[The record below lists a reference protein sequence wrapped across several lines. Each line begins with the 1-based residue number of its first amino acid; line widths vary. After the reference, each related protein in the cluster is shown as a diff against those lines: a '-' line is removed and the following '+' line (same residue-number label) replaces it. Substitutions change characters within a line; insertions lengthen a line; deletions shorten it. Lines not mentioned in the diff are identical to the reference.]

1 VKRKMVMTTRTKLI
15 DLGNREIHEVHCEGE
30 PRKMLTRKR
39 LTNLKNG
46 EEEIQQGNNVKEK
59 SIRVQKQ
66 KKKKFMKPVQQ
77 KFVKQ
82 TNPNNSSNQILKNP
96 SNPKHLTN
104 FAKKIILETES
115 NETNELSF
123 ATRMMLKMGWNV
135 DKGLGKNS
143 HGMVDFIKVEKKND
157 KKGIGLKEEK
167 LNHSRKSNPKIE
179 THKNSKSTKKEIKEK
194 MEMKRAKKLFE
205 SHLGK
210 GKMVEDDGIETI
222 EYEEWKKETVLNQKE
237 EIEVQC

>member
-1 VKRKMVMTTRTKLI
+1 MVMTTRTKLI
-15 DLGNREIHEVHCEGE
+15 DSGIHEVHENNIICEGE
-30 PRKMLTRKR
+30 PRKMLPRKR
-39 LTNLKNG
+39 LTDLKNG

-96 SNPKHLTN
+96 KHLTN

-115 NETNELSF
+115 NEIKQVSF

-167 LNHSRKSNPKIE
+167 LKHSRKSNPNIE
-179 THKNSKSTKKEIKEK
+179 THKKSKSTKKEIKEK

-222 EYEEWKKETVLNQKE
+222 EYEEWKKEKNFESVLNQKE